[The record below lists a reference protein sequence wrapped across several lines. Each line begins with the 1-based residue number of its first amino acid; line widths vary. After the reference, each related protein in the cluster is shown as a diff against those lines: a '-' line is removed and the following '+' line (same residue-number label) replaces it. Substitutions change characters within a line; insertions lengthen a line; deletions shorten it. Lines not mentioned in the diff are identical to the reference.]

1 MVGFNRRFDPEFIAV
16 KDVITAGKI
25 GTVEMGWMP
34 PFRSG
39 IAMCHVCGVTATQKG
54 KGHP

>member
-1 MVGFNRRFDPEFIAV
+1 
-16 KDVITAGKI
+16 
-25 GTVEMGWMP
+25 MGWMP